1 MAYQVLARKWRPQD
15 FTSVVGQQPVV
26 QALRNAL
33 ADGRIAQAYLF
44 SGIRG
49 VGKTSVARVFAKAL
63 NCPNEPASDPCNEC
77 TTCADITKGSD
88 LDVLEIDAATY
99 SKVEQVRELTDSLQY
114 GPARDPYK
122 VVIIDEIHRLSRQA
136 FDALLKI
143 VEEPPEHLVFIF
155 ATTEAEAVPA
165 TILSRCQTF
174 QFRRVPLAQM
184 VEHLSKV
191 SRAEEL
197 EVSDHALRLIARASE
212 GSVRDAIALLDQLA
226 TFGGGRIAD
235 EEVGRIV
242 GGVELSLLDQLLRSI
257 LAGQGDEVAAFVRQ
271 VESTGVDPRHVYGQF
286 LSYCRDALHLA
297 LDPEGAR
304 VELPSD
310 EAAELAKQAAASGYE
325 NLLRLLNLLLASEMT
340 VRRSEAAGLAL
351 EVTLLRAA
359 ELPKLTAIEALL
371 GRGEAAPSA
380 PAAGSEGKPTTGSG
394 SAAKGSAAAPERQA
408 ASASR
413 RTSPTTATPDTQ
425 EPAPQSEPATEVDG
439 KAVESTPEPSPDE
452 PVTDS
457 SGAAPLR
464 SRAASA
470 DAASPDLASDEER
483 EPQPATAAAG
493 TEETDPIDPE
503 PMPKPHIGEGREV
516 VGQLLER
523 LSYVK
528 QPLAAHLSGARSLS
542 MRDDELIITTSE
554 DDTVLARTLAR
565 PTNRKIL
572 QQALTEMAGPGA
584 AWRVVA
590 GPAGSAG
597 SDTPEEAESEETP
610 EEVSS
615 DPTVQKVL
623 DLFGGQIEAV
633 EQRSEN
639 SEA

>member
-26 QALRNAL
+26 QALRNGL

-63 NCPNEPASDPCNEC
+63 NCPNDPPSDPCNEC
-77 TTCADITKGSD
+77 TTCAEITKGAD

-114 GPARDPYK
+114 GPARGPYK

-155 ATTEAEAVPA
+155 ATTESESVPA

-184 VEHLSKV
+184 VEHLTEV

-242 GGVELSLLDQLLRSI
+242 GGVEISLLGGLLRSI
-257 LAGQGDEVAAFVRQ
+257 LAGKSDDVADFVHEVERKGF
-271 VESTGVDPRHVYGQF
+271 DPRHVYGQL

-297 LDPEGAR
+297 LDPDGAR

-310 EAAELAKQAAASGYE
+310 ESAVLAKQAAAAGYE
-325 NLLRLLNLLLASEMT
+325 NLLRLLNLLLTSEMT

-351 EVTLLRAA
+351 EITLLRAA
-359 ELPKLTAIEALL
+359 ELPKLTAIETLL
-371 GRGEAAPSA
+371 GRGETAPSA
-380 PAAGSEGKPTTGSG
+380 TDVG
-394 SAAKGSAAAPERQA
+394 SAGGSSPRRSSSRETAPPPTVASREERSAADITRQEPPLRSSTRPSGPADSA
-408 ASASR
+408 ASAAVAN
-413 RTSPTTATPDTQ
+413 TTPRAPADALNEATP
-425 EPAPQSEPATEVDG
+425 EEPEPPAPDPAASETARTEV
-439 KAVESTPEPSPDE
+439 E
-452 PVTDS
+452 
-457 SGAAPLR
+457 
-464 SRAASA
+464 
-470 DAASPDLASDEER
+470 
-483 EPQPATAAAG
+483 
-493 TEETDPIDPE
+493 DPE
-503 PMPKPHIGEGREV
+503 PLPTPEIEEGRQA

-542 MRDDELIITTSE
+542 MREGELVITTSE
-554 DDTVLARTLAR
+554 DDSVLARTLAR
-565 PTNRKIL
+565 PTNKRIL
-572 QQALTEMAGPGA
+572 EEALSEMAGPEAG
-584 AWRVVA
+584 WRIVT
-590 GPAGSAG
+590 GPAGEGPAG
-597 SDTPEEAESEETP
+597 ATASDRGEEAGAEETP
-610 EEVSS
+610 QEVSS
-615 DPTVQKVL
+615 DPTIQKVL
-623 DLFGGQIEAV
+623 DLFGGRIEAV

-639 SEA
+639 SDA